1 MPGMSLRQ
9 RDDVTAVPVTSE
21 AATGAV
27 GTRGL
32 LHDLT
37 HQLMTLSLLAEA
49 VRADDALT
57 GETRRRIELVQNE
70 MFRAMDM
77 ITDHIAAGSSEAAA
91 ESDVTDVRD
100 LAGQI
105 AALAE
110 IVYGARVRLLPGPP
124 VSLGRSPALLWRVLS
139 NVIDNAARAAGPDG
153 VVEVSIRH
161 EIDTVI
167 DVFDNGPGF
176 GSGPAGVDGLG
187 LAVVQQLLDTTD
199 GRLEVADRGVD
210 GTRVRVVFRL
220 ERERV
225 VVPLA
230 RTGTWH

>member
-1 MPGMSLRQ
+1 MSIRQ
-9 RDDVTAVPVTSE
+9 RDEVTAVPVTSE
-21 AATGAV
+21 APAGSA

-57 GETRRRIELVQNE
+57 GETRRRIDLVQNE

-77 ITDHIAAGSSEAAA
+77 ITDHIAAAGSEEARA
-91 ESDVTDVRD
+91 ESDVTELRD
-100 LAGQI
+100 LAEQI

-110 IVYGARVRLLPGPP
+110 IVYGARVRLLPGPA

-153 VVEVSIRH
+153 VVEISIRH

-176 GSGPAGVDGLG
+176 GSGPGGVAGLG
-187 LAVVQQLLDTTD
+187 LAVVRQLLDSTD
-199 GRLEVADRGVD
+199 GHLEVADRGVD
-210 GTRVRVVFRL
+210 GTRVRVVFS
-220 ERERV
+220 RERV
-225 VVPLA
+225 CEMVPAA